1 MWYIFGVPKNGP
13 LKTCTHSIPYIS
25 AINLSLNF
33 NEHGIKIY
41 RQELLYIMQ
50 TKGEVDSN
58 YKKKQLF

>member
-58 YKKKQLF
+58 